1 MPKSQ
6 TAQRSGH
13 STKSIVIVIAVVAAL
28 TVVIGFQFRGSW
40 VTLDVTEIGKRLAQT
55 EAAKES
61 AEWRL
66 SEAVKR
72 QGALQEQ
79 VRELQKQSAE
89 LSAAAQQLKADRDK
103 SLSEVK
109 TLKERC
115 QAAESQSSHLSEEV
129 VRLTA
134 MLPPSPSEQEKQRSA
149 DEARLA
155 EQSRLSQVNEDL
167 RTRRMAERRL
177 RWSDLLSRDVADH
190 AEVEFLL
197 AGKPSAIL
205 ELRDGRWYHETWQV
219 KRLDGRWSQETW
231 EGPIRALCPTCRSN
245 EWPSQL
251 REVWN
256 WCSKIEPRVSNRTR
270 TGGADSPLS
279 IDFYVWSLGEDRWG
293 ISCQVYGANGKPAVY
308 EVELSGA
315 VKLPFREDLG
325 SKP

>member
-1 MPKSQ
+1 MPQSQ

-109 TLKERC
+109 TLQERC
-115 QAAESQSSHLSEEV
+115 QAAESQSRHLSDEV

-134 MLPPSPSEQEKQRSA
+134 MLPPGPPEQEKQRLA

-155 EQSRLSQVNEDL
+155 EKIRRTKLEEELRL
-167 RTRRMAERRL
+167 RRMAERRL
-177 RWSDLLSRDVADH
+177 RWIDLSDRLGEVRDIK
-190 AEVEFLL
+190 EVSSLL
-197 AGKPSAIL
+197 AGEPSVIVQGV
-205 ELRDGRWYHETWQV
+205 DGRWDDETWH
-219 KRLDGRWSQETW
+219 
-231 EGPIRALCPTCRSN
+231 GPIRLLCPDCTSTD
-245 EWPSQL
+245 WPPQL
-251 REVWN
+251 RYLSDN
-256 WCSKIEPRVSNRTR
+256 WP
-270 TGGADSPLS
+270 TGALKRLY
-279 IDFYVWSLGEDRWG
+279 FWSLGEDQWG
-293 ISCQVYGANGKPAVY
+293 IIA
-308 EVELSGA
+308 EVVLPQRFQMVWHLG
-315 VKLPFREDLG
+315 KLPFREDLG